1 MGLIKR
7 IIKLLVLPLIVAVTM
22 IQWVGIFLTQFSTVI
37 FNLLAGLMFLIAV
50 AGWMFGIGTGAD
62 TLRMLAVA
70 FVVFI
75 IPHIAEWLIIRIA
88 AINYGLR
95 DFIKS

>member
-1 MGLIKR
+1 M
-7 IIKLLVLPLIVAVTM
+7 IIKFILKCIALPLLLPIVL
-22 IQWVGIFLTQFSTVI
+22 IQWIGIFLNSISSVI
-37 FNLLAGLMFLIAV
+37 FGILSGICALTAIASLAFGLS
-50 AGWMFGIGTGAD
+50 TGGEVI
-62 TLRMLAVA
+62 RMLIIA